1 MFRTHISN
9 RFLNEDKVITAKT
22 QWELNL
28 KVSNQKQ
35 RWETKEK
42 QLKEQ
47 LNVAEMKKKAL
58 ADTDASL
65 ALINQYKNSLKSSI
79 RFNQQFDWQALYNTD
94 VFTASEPIMDTYT
107 KMVNVPM
114 QDKFLEFFF
123 SLLKNKRMEKEKEAQ
138 KLYQEAYKQYQDNKN
153 MFLNDQKVINQSV
166 DKFKQAYEEGITPFV
181 ERYFGTVI
189 DKSMYP
195 AGMVKHFDVQYLS
208 ETKSLIVDFDLPH
221 IDFVPNVI
229 EYKFVQTRKETITKT
244 MKKKEF
250 EEYYED
256 VLYQITL
263 RTIYECLNSD
273 YANTVHLIVFNGW
286 IHGTDS
292 STGKDFHSCVI
303 SLQTNKE
310 EFLSLHLEK
319 VTPKDCFRSL
329 KGLNAG
335 PLYHIAPIRPILE
348 VNRDDKRF
356 VESKEI
362 LAGIN
367 SIPNLATMPWEDFEH
382 LVRELFAQYFST
394 LGAEVKVT
402 RASRDGGIDAV
413 AINPDPILG
422 GKYIIQAKRYNHVVP
437 VSAVRELNG
446 IMADEGALK
455 GILVTTS
462 HYGNDSR
469 EFVKDKPLTLID
481 GAILIHMLNEYGYN
495 VRIELKNK
503 KELG

>member
-9 RFLNEDKVITAKT
+9 RLLKEDKVITAKT
-22 QWELNL
+22 QRELNL
-28 KVSNQKQ
+28 KVQNQKQ
-35 RWETKEK
+35 RWETKAK

-47 LNVAEMKKKAL
+47 MNIAEMKKKAF
-58 ADTDASL
+58 ADTDVAL
-65 ALINQYKNSLKSSI
+65 DLINQYQNLLKSSI
-79 RFNQQFDWQALYNTD
+79 PFNNQFDWQVLYNTD
-94 VFTASEPIMDTYT
+94 VFTTSEPILDTYI
-107 KMVNVPM
+107 KIVNVPK
-114 QDKFLEFFF
+114 QDKFLEFLFPSF
-123 SLLKNKRMEKEKEAQ
+123 KNKRIEKEREAE
-138 KLYQEAYKQYQDNKN
+138 KLYHEAYKEYQDNKN
-153 MFLNDQKVINQSV
+153 IFLNAQQEINESV
-166 DKFKQAYEEGITPFV
+166 DQFKQAYEEGITPFV
-181 ERYFGTVI
+181 ERYFGTVLDNLI
-189 DKSMYP
+189 YP
-195 AGMVKHFDVQYLS
+195 TGFVKHFDVHYLS
-208 ETKSLIVDFDLPH
+208 ETKSLIIDFDLPH
-221 IDFVPNVI
+221 TDVLPNII
-229 EYKFVQTRKETITKT
+229 EYKFIQTRKETITKT
-244 MKKKEF
+244 MKRKEF
-250 EEYYED
+250 ENYYED
-256 VLYQITL
+256 ALYQITL
-263 RTIYECLNSD
+263 RTVYKCLSSD
-273 YANTVHLIVFNGW
+273 YANTVNLIVFNGW

-310 EFLSLHLEK
+310 KFLSLHLEK
-319 VTPKDCFRSL
+319 VIPKDCFRSL

-335 PLYHIAPIRPILE
+335 PLYQVAPIQPILE

-356 VESKEI
+356 VESMDI

-367 SIPNLATMPWEDFEH
+367 SIPNLAAMPWEDFEH
-382 LVRELFAQYFST
+382 LVRELFAKYFST

-469 EFVKDKPLTLID
+469 EFVKDKPLKLID
-481 GAILIHMLNEYGYN
+481 GANLIHMFNEYGYN
-495 VRIELKNK
+495 VRIELKNS

>member
-42 QLKEQ
+42 HIKEQ
-47 LNVAEMKKKAL
+47 MNVAEMKKKSL
-58 ADTDASL
+58 ADTDAAL
-65 ALINQYKNSLKSSI
+65 ALINQYKNLLKSSI
-79 RFNQQFDWQALYNTD
+79 RFNHQFDWQVLYNTD
-94 VFTASEPIMDTYT
+94 VFTASEPILDTYT
-107 KMVNVPM
+107 KIVNVPM

-123 SLLKNKRMEKEKEAQ
+123 SSLKNKRMEKEKEAE
-138 KLYQEAYKQYQDNKN
+138 KLYNEAYQEYQDHKNK
-153 MFLNDQKVINQSV
+153 FLNDQKVINQSV
-166 DKFKQAYEEGITPFV
+166 DQFKQAYEEGITPFV

-195 AGMVKHFDVQYLS
+195 SGMVKHFDVQYLS

-221 IDFVPNVI
+221 PDFVPNVI
-229 EYKFVQTRKETITKT
+229 EYKFVQTRKETTTKT

-256 VLYQITL
+256 ALYQITL
-263 RTIYECLNSD
+263 KTVYECLSAD
-273 YANTVHLIVFNGW
+273 YANTVHLIIFNGW
-286 IHGTDS
+286 IHGTDT

-310 EFLSLHLEK
+310 KFLSLHLEK
-319 VTPKDCFRSL
+319 VIPKDCFRSL

-335 PLYHIAPIRPILE
+335 ALYQLAPVRPILE
-348 VNRDDKRF
+348 VNREDKRF

-367 SIPNLATMPWEDFEH
+367 SIPNLAAMPWEDFEH
-382 LVRELFAQYFST
+382 LVRELFAQYFSNI
-394 LGAEVKVT
+394 GAEVKVT

-413 AINPDPILG
+413 AFDPDPIRG
-422 GKYIIQAKRYNHVVP
+422 GKFIIQAKRYNHVVP
-437 VSAVRELNG
+437 ISAVRELNG

-462 HYGNDSR
+462 SYGNDSW
-469 EFVKDKPLTLID
+469 EFVKDKPLTLLD
-481 GAILIHMLNEYGYN
+481 GANLIHMFHKYGYN
-495 VRIELKNK
+495 VRIQLKNS
-503 KELG
+503 KELS